1 MSKTSDSQI
10 EIEFRSM
17 FGRKKYDD
25 LKKFLDKNAQDLGED
40 DKDVHFFIMADKL
53 LKVVDNV
60 SQKNAKLVLK
70 LSKIG
75 KGSDFEEIEI
85 PISQIEVRRAVKM
98 FKALGLTD
106 NIMHSFQKRHNYL
119 YKGVELALKYSDV
132 WKHHLE
138 LEVMIDS
145 RKKKAVAEKRI
156 QEVADELGVRL
167 MTDQELVEFTRRAEK
182 KYQKEKRSTPWRCPK

>member
-1 MSKTSDSQI
+1 MKKAAVPQI

-17 FGRKKYDD
+17 FDRKKYDD
-25 LKKFLDKNAQDLGED
+25 LKKFLDKNTQDLGED
-40 DKDVHFFIMADKL
+40 DKDVYFFIMADKL

-85 PISQIEVRRAVKM
+85 PINQTEVKKAVKM
-98 FKALGLTD
+98 FKALSLTD

-119 YKGVELALKYSDV
+119 YKGVELALKNSDI

-138 LEVMIDS
+138 LEIMINNQ
-145 RKKKAVAEKRI
+145 KKKAAAEKQIR
-156 QEVADELGVRL
+156 EVATELGVQL
-167 MTDQELVEFTRRAEK
+167 MTDQELAEFTKKAEK
-182 KYQKEKRSTPWRCPK
+182 KYQEKKSQNC

>member
-1 MSKTSDSQI
+1 MRDNEKYGRIKPEMSKKSNPQI

-17 FGRKKYDD
+17 FDRKKYDD

-40 DKDVHFFIMADKL
+40 DKDVRFFIMADKL

-85 PISQIEVRRAVKM
+85 PVGQTEVKKAVKM

-106 NIMHSFQKRHNYL
+106 NIMH
-119 YKGVELALKYSDV
+119 AL
-132 WKHHLE
+132 LP
-138 LEVMIDS
+138 
-145 RKKKAVAEKRI
+145 KA
-156 QEVADELGVRL
+156 
-167 MTDQELVEFTRRAEK
+167 
-182 KYQKEKRSTPWRCPK
+182 P

>member
-1 MSKTSDSQI
+1 MGKKNKKRI
-10 EIEFRSM
+10 EVEFRSV
-17 FGRKKYDD
+17 FGKEKYDD
-25 LKKFLDKNAQDLGED
+25 LKIFLDKNAQDLGED
-40 DKDVHFFIMADKL
+40 DKDVYFFIMADKL

-70 LSKIG
+70 LSRIG

-85 PISQIEVRRAVKM
+85 PIRQAEVKKAVKM
-98 FKALGLTD
+98 FKALSLTD
-106 NIMHSFQKRHNYL
+106 NIMHSFQKRQNYL

-138 LEVMIDS
+138 LEIMIS
-145 RKKKAVAEKRI
+145 NQKKKTLAKKQI

-167 MTDQELVEFTRRAEK
+167 MTNRELAEFTKKAEE
-182 KYQKEKRSTPWRCPK
+182 KYQKEKFQNC